1 MNPFLKQ
8 TLFSRSLGVALGA
21 SSVERVLS
29 CGGFLE
35 ASRSRQTF
43 QAGKGTCKEGA
54 KSEEQG

>member
-1 MNPFLKQ
+1 MNPFPKQ
-8 TLFSRSLGVALGA
+8 ALFAKSVGVALEA
-21 SSVERVLS
+21 SSVERVLL

-54 KSEEQG
+54 KLEEQG